1 MDEMKILIA
10 GLPNAGKTTYIAALN
25 GAIQTG
31 GDFSL
36 SYAGKSSEVQYI
48 NKITRQWLEGKIVDH
63 STDED
68 PKYID
73 WPLKRKNG
81 DVITITIP
89 DMKGE
94 MYQDIINNDFNEGLA
109 DFCKGSS
116 GVLFFIN
123 DIVKPVLKEHA
134 RNIVSGSES
143 DADQRSQTD
152 ASSVALT
159 IDKVNDVVKAILVLR
174 YLRKLIGDI
183 KLVVAVS
190 SWDEIEASYDSI
202 DNYMQNQC
210 SALYNYVRYH
220 FSDYRF
226 YGVSAQGLK
235 YDNHTGSLDKITTD
249 GKRAYVFTT
258 EKNYDLSIPLEYLL
272 GEQDENPSNASRL

>member
-1 MDEMKILIA
+1 MDNIKILIA

-31 GDFSL
+31 GNFCL

-63 STDED
+63 STDEE
-68 PKYID
+68 PKYIN
-73 WPLKRKNG
+73 WPLKRSN
-81 DVITITIP
+81 DDIVTFTIP

-109 DFCKGSS
+109 EFCKGASA
-116 GVLFFIN
+116 VLFFIN
-123 DIVKPVLKEHA
+123 GIVKPVLKEHA
-134 RNIVSGSES
+134 KHIVSGNKEENNQKNQGE
-143 DADQRSQTD
+143 AG
-152 ASSVALT
+152 SVSLT
-159 IDKVNDVVKAILVLR
+159 IEKINDVVKAILVLK
-174 YLRKLIGDI
+174 YLRNLVGDA

-190 SWDEIEASYDSI
+190 SWDELESSYDNI
-202 DNYMQNQC
+202 DSYMESQC
-210 SALYNYVRYH
+210 SALYSYVKYH

-235 YDNHTGSLDKITTD
+235 YDSNTGSLDQITTD
-249 GKRAYVFTT
+249 GKRAYVYTT
-258 EKNYDLSIPLEYLL
+258 EKCYDLSIPLAYLL
-272 GEQDENPSNASRL
+272 GDDENSADSSRV